1 MMRSYPWQVNTE
13 TETWVVEVVSRM
25 LWVGGLGNTG
35 ARLSGSKEECCFDIN
50 RENIWTSL
58 IFVSEKVLLCSSMC
72 GAVNITAFSWGCV
85 VPPSMGLCGK
95 A

>member
-1 MMRSYPWQVNTE
+1 MRSYPWQVNTE

-58 IFVSEKVLLCSSMC
+58 IDHLTDPWKGYFCHRVTQNPGHGESEKSK
-72 GAVNITAFSWGCV
+72 T
-85 VPPSMGLCGK
+85 P
-95 A
+95 